1 MKRFLLSLQHLL
13 AMYAGAILV
22 PIIVGSSLKFT
33 PEQIAF
39 LVTVDIFMC
48 GVATFLQVYRGIGIG
63 LPVVLGCTFTAV
75 APMIMIGQSK
85 GVDVLYG
92 SLFVSG
98 LLVILIAPFFAYLVR
113 FFPPVVTGSVVT
125 IIGIT
130 LMPVA
135 MNYIAGGQG
144 AKDYGSPKHIL
155 LGFATLIIILVVQR
169 FASGFIKSI
178 AILIGLIAGTV
189 IASFLGLV
197 DVAQVGQAHWFELPR
212 PFRFGG
218 FSFDFGAIVVF
229 FIVALISLIE
239 STGVYHALS
248 QITGRKL
255 ERKDFRKG
263 YMAEGIA
270 ITLGAIFNAFPY
282 TAYSQN
288 VGLVSL
294 SGAKKNDVIYG
305 MVIMLIICGCIPKIG
320 ALANIIPISVLG
332 GAMLA
337 MFGMVMAYGVRI
349 LGDINFKNQNNLLI
363 IAISVGLGT
372 GITAVPEA
380 FKGLGDQLTW
390 LTQNGIVLGT
400 ISAIILNLFFNGLNY
415 QQNEENVK

>member
-135 MNYIAGGQG
+135 MNYIAEGQG

-349 LGDINFKNQNNLLI
+349 LGDIDFKNQNNLLI
-363 IAISVGLGT
+363 IAISVGLGA

-380 FKGLGDQLTW
+380 FKALGDQLTW

>member
-1 MKRFLLSLQHLL
+1 MMKRFLLSLQHLL

-22 PIIVGSSLKFT
+22 PIIVGTSLHFT
-33 PEQIAF
+33 NEQIAY

-75 APMIMIGQSK
+75 APMILIGQTK
-85 GVDVLYG
+85 GIDVLYG
-92 SLFVSG
+92 SLFLSG
-98 LLVILIAPFFAYLVR
+98 LLVILIAPFFASLVKL
-113 FFPPVVTGSVVT
+113 FPPVVTGSVVT

-144 AKDYGSPKHIL
+144 AKDYGDPKHIL
-155 LGFATLIIILVVQR
+155 LGFATLIIILILQR
-169 FASGFIKSI
+169 FARGFLKSI
-178 AILIGLIAGTV
+178 AILLGLILGT
-189 IASFLGLV
+189 ILASVFGLIN
-197 DVAQVGQAHWFELPR
+197 VAQVGQAHWFELPK
-212 PFRFGG
+212 PFRFTG
-218 FSFDFGAIVVF
+218 FSFDFGATLVF
-229 FIVALISLIE
+229 FIVALVSLIE

-248 QITGRKL
+248 KITGKKL

-263 YMAEGIA
+263 YMAEGMA

-294 SGAKKNDVIYG
+294 SGVKKNDVIYG
-305 MVIMLIICGCIPKIG
+305 MVILLVICGCIPKLG
-320 ALANIIPISVLG
+320 ALANIIPLSVLG

-337 MFGMVMAYGVRI
+337 MFGMVMAYGVR
-349 LGDINFKNQNNLLI
+349 LSLI
-363 IAISVGLGT
+363 HI
-372 GITAVPEA
+372 
-380 FKGLGDQLTW
+380 
-390 LTQNGIVLGT
+390 
-400 ISAIILNLFFNGLNY
+400 
-415 QQNEENVK
+415 

>member
-22 PIIVGSSLKFT
+22 PIIVATSLDFSA
-33 PEQIAF
+33 EQTAY

-48 GVATFLQVYRGIGIG
+48 GVATFLQVYKGIGIG

-75 APMIMIGQSK
+75 APMILIGQTK
-85 GVDVLYG
+85 GIDVLYG
-92 SLFVSG
+92 SLFLSG
-98 LLVILIAPFFAYLVR
+98 LLVIVIAPFFASLVKL
-113 FFPPVVTGSVVT
+113 FPPVVTGSVVT

-135 MNYIAGGQG
+135 MNYLAGGQG
-144 AKDYGSPKHIL
+144 AKDYGAPTHIL
-155 LGFATLIIILVVQR
+155 LGVVTLVIILILQR
-169 FASGFIKSI
+169 FARGFLKSI
-178 AILIGLIAGTV
+178 AILLGLVIGTV
-189 IASFLGLV
+189 LASFLGVV
-197 DVAQVGQAHWFELPR
+197 DVGQVASAHWFELPR
-212 PFRFGG
+212 PFRFTG
-218 FSFDFGAIVVF
+218 FAFDIGATIVF
-229 FIVALISLIE
+229 FIVALVSLIE

-248 QITGRKL
+248 EITGKTL
-255 ERKDFRKG
+255 TRKDFRKG

-270 ITLGAIFNAFPY
+270 ITLGSIFNAFPY

-305 MVIMLIICGCIPKIG
+305 MVVLLIVCGCIPKLG
-320 ALANIIPISVLG
+320 ALANIIPLSVLG

-337 MFGMVMAYGVRI
+337 MFGMVMAYGMRI
-349 LGDINFKNQNNLLI
+349 LNDINFKNQNNLLI
-363 IAISVGLGT
+363 IAISVGLGA

-380 FKGLGDQLTW
+380 FQALGDQFAW

-400 ISAIILNLFFNGLNY
+400 LSAIVLNLFFNGLNY
-415 QQNEENVK
+415 QQNQENVK

>member
-22 PIIVGSSLKFT
+22 PIIVGTSLNFT
-33 PEQIAF
+33 AEQIAY

-75 APMIMIGQSK
+75 APMILIGQSK
-85 GVDVLYG
+85 GIDVLYG
-92 SLFVSG
+92 SLFLSG
-98 LLVILIAPFFAYLVR
+98 LLVILIAPFFATLVKL
-113 FFPPVVTGSVVT
+113 FPPVVTGSVVT
-125 IIGIT
+125 IIGLT

-135 MNYIAGGQG
+135 MNYLAGGQG
-144 AKDYGSPKHIL
+144 AKDYGNPKHIL
-155 LGFATLIIILVVQR
+155 LGFATLVIILILQR
-169 FASGFIKSI
+169 FARGFLKSI
-178 AILIGLIAGTV
+178 AILMGLILGT
-189 IASFLGLV
+189 ILASLFGVV
-197 DVAQVGQAHWFELPR
+197 DVTQVGHAHWFELPK
-212 PFRFGG
+212 PFRFTG
-218 FSFDFGAIVVF
+218 FAFDFGATIVF
-229 FIVALISLIE
+229 FIVALVSLIE

-248 QITGRKL
+248 TITGKKL

-270 ITLGAIFNAFPY
+270 ITLGSIFNAFPY

-294 SGAKKNDVIYG
+294 SGVKKNDVIYG
-305 MVIMLIICGCIPKIG
+305 MVILLIICGCIPKLG
-320 ALANIIPISVLG
+320 ALANIIPFSVLG

-349 LGDINFKNQNNLLI
+349 LNDINFKNQNNLLI
-363 IAISVGLGT
+363 IAISVGLGA

-380 FKGLGDQLTW
+380 FKALGDQFAW

-400 ISAIILNLFFNGLNY
+400 ISAIILNLFFNGINY
-415 QQNEENVK
+415 QQNKENVK

>member
-22 PIIVGSSLKFT
+22 PIIVGSSLHFT
-33 PEQIAF
+33 PAQIAF

-48 GVATFLQVYRGIGIG
+48 GVATFLQGYRGIGIG

-169 FASGFIKSI
+169 FASGFIKAI
-178 AILIGLIAGTV
+178 AILIGLIAGAV

-372 GITAVPEA
+372 G
-380 FKGLGDQLTW
+380 
-390 LTQNGIVLGT
+390 
-400 ISAIILNLFFNGLNY
+400 
-415 QQNEENVK
+415 

>member
-144 AKDYGSPKHIL
+144 AKDYGAPKHIL

-380 FKGLGDQLTW
+380 FKALGDQLTW

>member
-144 AKDYGSPKHIL
+144 VKDYGSPKHIL

-380 FKGLGDQLTW
+380 FKALGDQLTW